1 MPTILFPRK
10 GDRLRAHSVF
20 FQALRVAASGI
31 GVLSGMVPSR
41 SSASAIAVASGT
53 YRNGPTSGP
62 YAGGSLTN
70 IPAAASGKHRYDLVV
85 FDVSDST
92 LKRIEGTEDTP
103 TLSTSFLENS
113 QPIPPELGSASQ
125 ILLGVFLVTSSGIS
139 TGNFGHYATSGVA
152 NMIIELTAAHAHSNW
167 SLLETYTQTE
177 TNLASAV
184 SLKHSHANKTGLD
197 KLTSY
202 RIELCLYSTP
212 AVLTASQTYPG
223 QEAPVAGTITE
234 IRCMSNDGTSG
245 SISVALK
252 KGTFANAPT
261 TLSTIATAAISS
273 SDKSEAIGQSIA
285 VAAGDW
291 IIPYINSVTSL
302 KNVTVSLKVE
312 I

>member
-1 MPTILFPRK
+1 MATILFPRK

-53 YRNGPTSGP
+53 YRNGTTSGA
-62 YAGGSLTN
+62 YAGGSLTD

-85 FDVSDST
+85 YDVSDTT
-92 LKRIEGTEDTP
+92 LKRIAGIEDTP
-103 TLSTSFLENS
+103 TLSSSFLENS
-113 QPIPPELGSASQ
+113 QPIPPELASASQ
-125 ILLGVFLVTSSGIS
+125 ILLGIFIVASSGVS
-139 TGNFGHYATSGVA
+139 SDTFGHYATAGVA
-152 NMIIELTAAHAHSNW
+152 NMIIELTAAHAHTNW

-177 TNLASAV
+177 ANLASAV

-202 RIELCLYSTP
+202 RLEFCLYGTP

-223 QEAPVAGTITE
+223 IEVPIAGTITE
-234 IRCMSNDGTSG
+234 IRCMSNDATSG
-245 SISVALK
+245 SISVALQ
-252 KGTFANAPT
+252 KGTYANAPT

-273 SDKSEAIGQSIA
+273 STKSEVTGQSIA